1 MIAFRLDPGAL
12 LVAALALL
20 CVTAASGR
28 TAIES
33 QSRAYEDVLEWGETL
48 FIDRCISC
56 HDGGD
61 DRAPGPEMLGA
72 VEHDAV
78 IASMTVGPM
87 QPMAAGWSL
96 QDIRAVTAYIATF
109 R

>member
-1 MIAFRLDPGAL
+1 MIAYGLKYRAL
-12 LVAALALL
+12 MLAALAMA
-20 CVTAASGR
+20 CVTTAHSQPADAPPAA
-28 TAIES
+28 E
-33 QSRAYEDVLEWGETL
+33 EVLERGEAL
-48 FIDRCISC
+48 FFDRCISC

-61 DRAPGPEMLGA
+61 DRAPGPEALGA
-72 VEHDAV
+72 VEHHAV

-96 QDIRAVTAYIATF
+96 QDIDAVTAYIATF